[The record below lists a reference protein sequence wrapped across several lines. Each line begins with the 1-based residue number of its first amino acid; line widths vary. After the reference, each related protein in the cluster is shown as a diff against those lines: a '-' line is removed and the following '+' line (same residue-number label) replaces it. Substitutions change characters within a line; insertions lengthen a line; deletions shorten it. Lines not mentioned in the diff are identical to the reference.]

1 MGAMQEVFVP
11 DIGDFKSV
19 DVIEILVKPGDTV
32 AAEQS
37 LVTLESDKAT
47 MEIPSPS
54 AGVVKEVRVKIG
66 DKVSEGS
73 PILAAR
79 SGQRSGRV
87 ARPGSEAPAPAES
100 AGRAGACPRPHRHL
114 PRARP
119 ALAAAGGGTRQVE
132 VPDIGDFKSVDV
144 IEILVKP
151 GDTVAVE
158 QSLVTLESDKATM
171 EVPSPA
177 AGKVKEILLK
187 VGDKVAQGSPILV
200 LEAAGG
206 APARPAAPAPAAAP
220 SAAAPKAEASAPAPS
235 RPPRSRWNPRPSRRA
250 QSRTQARRCASS
262 RASSASICPG

>member
-1 MGAMQEVFVP
+1 MGAMQEIFVP

-32 AAEQS
+32 TPEQS

-73 PILAAR
+73 PILVLEGAEAAK
-79 SGQRSGRV
+79 SAAPVEAAKSAASV
-87 ARPGSEAPAPAES
+87 EAAKSAALVEAAKPAPAAATPSKAPAPA
-100 AGRAGACPRPHRHL
+100 AAVP
-114 PRARP
+114 P
-119 ALAAAGGGTRQVE
+119 AAAAGGGTRRVE

-171 EVPSPA
+171 EVP
-177 AGKVKEILLK
+177 
-187 VGDKVAQGSPILV
+187 
-200 LEAAGG
+200 
-206 APARPAAPAPAAAP
+206 
-220 SAAAPKAEASAPAPS
+220 
-235 RPPRSRWNPRPSRRA
+235 
-250 QSRTQARRCASS
+250 
-262 RASSASICPG
+262 